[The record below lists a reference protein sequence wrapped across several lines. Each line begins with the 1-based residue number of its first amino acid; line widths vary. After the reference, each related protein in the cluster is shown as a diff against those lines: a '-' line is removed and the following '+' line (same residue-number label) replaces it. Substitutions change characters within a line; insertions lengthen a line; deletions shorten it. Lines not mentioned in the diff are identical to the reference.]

1 MPNQSS
7 TAEAMMISFVS
18 QEDDQSDLAALT
30 IVRRISHKCGIMLI
44 KDVHNDTIDDDAP
57 LRMDASDRVRRLK
70 SLADRL
76 GLEHTITVREMNE
89 GLSDLRRRAVEDVI
103 VFHQPSF
110 ALDRQT
116 QIFRRIERALGSI
129 PNSVLYAP
137 GGQLTKGRDVIAFA
151 RDERLGN
158 AELAERL
165 MGPEGTLKT
174 LGLEKLAEFSE
185 PRSQL
190 RLQIQSQS
198 PAMILIEEEI
208 AVQMDALYSRLAA
221 VLSTPVLVITP
232 PPP

>member
-18 QEDDQSDLAALT
+18 QEDEQSDLAALT
-30 IVRRISHKCGIMLI
+30 MVRRISHKCRIMLI
-44 KDVHNDTIDDDAP
+44 KDVHNDTIDDDAL

-89 GLSDLRRRAVEDVI
+89 GISDLRRRAVEDVI

-158 AELAERL
+158 AELAKRL
-165 MGPEGTLKT
+165 MGSEGTLKT
-174 LGLEKLAEFSE
+174 LGLEALAEFSE
-185 PRSQL
+185 PQSQL

-198 PAMILIEEEI
+198 PAMILIEEEM

-221 VLSTPVLVITP
+221 ILSTPVLVITQP
-232 PPP
+232 PP